1 MAAPPG
7 IGEAIGEGW
16 KAYKANLVP
25 GLIAFFCAGLLGL
38 IPIVGGLLAMPGFA
52 NVALKLVRGQKPE
65 PADGFII
72 FKQSVVDHII
82 MVILQ
87 MIGVI
92 LCGFGQLITQP
103 LFFQGTY
110 LILDKGMKWGEAKD
124 KCMAEIK
131 PNLMGWV
138 IFCFVLSI
146 VAFLGVIACVVGV
159 FITGPIAMCGMA
171 YAYEKTLGGGG
182 GGGAAAA
189 PAKA

>member
-7 IGEAIGEGW
+7 IGEALGEGW

-25 GLIAFFCAGLLGL
+25 GLIAFFCAGLLSI
-38 IPIVGGLLAMPGFA
+38 IPVVGGLLAMPGFA

-72 FKQSVVDHII
+72 FKQSIMDHII
-82 MVILQ
+82 MGILQ
-87 MIGVI
+87 AIGCI
-92 LCGFGQLITQP
+92 LCGIGILITMP

-110 LILDKGMKWGEAKD
+110 LLVDKGMKWGEAKD

-131 PNLMGWV
+131 PNLVGWI
-138 IFCFVLSI
+138 IFCLVCMI
-146 VAFLGVIACVVGV
+146 VGQLGVILCVVGV
-159 FITGPIAMCGMA
+159 FITGPIAACAMA

-182 GGGAAAA
+182 GAA